1 LSLFR
6 SSLTNFG
13 GSGHWADAAHV
24 RRVELDLVEEY
35 QDMLR
40 HVLAMLTPEN
50 HDLAVQIA
58 DLPDGSIP
66 RLRDPLRG

>member
-1 LSLFR
+1 
-6 SSLTNFG
+6 
-13 GSGHWADAAHV
+13 
-24 RRVELDLVEEY
+24 VELELVEEY

-40 HVLAMLTPEN
+40 HVLARLTPEN